1 MLSRFIA
8 KNIGDVYW
16 DTVYTVYKANLSNF
30 RSLGPPPSK
39 LQLRE
44 FVMSLE
50 CDITL
55 YILQY
60 TERSLYSP

>member
-1 MLSRFIA
+1 
-8 KNIGDVYW
+8 
-16 DTVYTVYKANLSNF
+16 VYTVYKANLSNF